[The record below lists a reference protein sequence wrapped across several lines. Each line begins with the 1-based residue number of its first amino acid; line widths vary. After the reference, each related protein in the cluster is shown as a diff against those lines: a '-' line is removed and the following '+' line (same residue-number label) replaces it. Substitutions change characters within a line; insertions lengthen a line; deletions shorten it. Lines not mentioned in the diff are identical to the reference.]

1 MLHNFDIIL
10 KTMKEY
16 QASRMSEGN
25 KVLPNKIRIDNDGI
39 TFRIPGVFSG
49 EEKTIPF
56 SRISSV
62 EINTT
67 LVGFSS
73 ITINTTGEG
82 AIVATGFYK
91 EDVLEIK
98 KIVLEKIN
106 IIQNKS

>member
-1 MLHNFDIIL
+1 
-10 KTMKEY
+10 
-16 QASRMSEGN
+16 
-25 KVLPNKIRIDNDGI
+25 
-39 TFRIPGVFSG
+39 
-49 EEKTIPF
+49 
-56 SRISSV
+56 
-62 EINTT
+62 

>member
-1 MLHNFDIIL
+1 MLHNFDLIQI
-10 KTMKEY
+10 TMKEY
-16 QASRMSEGN
+16 KASRMSKGN

-62 EINTT
+62 EVNTP

-106 IIQNKS
+106 TFQNKV